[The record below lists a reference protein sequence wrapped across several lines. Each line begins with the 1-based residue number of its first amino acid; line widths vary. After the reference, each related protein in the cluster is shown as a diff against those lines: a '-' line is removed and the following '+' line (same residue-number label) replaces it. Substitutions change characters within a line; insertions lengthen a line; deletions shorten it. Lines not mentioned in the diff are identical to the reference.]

1 MIGRLSPPWDGKLR
15 WKCKDVSLRAE
26 RLVTI
31 GGNWCSNGKILDR
44 TRPVNNHV
52 TFSWWD
58 GQHLHWSKGV
68 SFILHLYLQCAL
80 QYEIVLLYWVSMHVL
95 VSSFLVK
102 YMLFVFGISCIV
114 DLESFRIAVVG
125 LRYGLLSTN
134 DPVVSMVRTYSAS
147 NG

>member
-1 MIGRLSPPWDGKLR
+1 
-15 WKCKDVSLRAE
+15 
-26 RLVTI
+26 
-31 GGNWCSNGKILDR
+31 
-44 TRPVNNHV
+44 
-52 TFSWWD
+52 
-58 GQHLHWSKGV
+58 
-68 SFILHLYLQCAL
+68 
-80 QYEIVLLYWVSMHVL
+80 MHVL